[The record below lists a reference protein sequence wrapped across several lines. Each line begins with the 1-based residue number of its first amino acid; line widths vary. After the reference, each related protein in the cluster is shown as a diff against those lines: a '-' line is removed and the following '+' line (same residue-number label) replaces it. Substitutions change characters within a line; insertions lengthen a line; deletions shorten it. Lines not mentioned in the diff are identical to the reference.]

1 MRKFAPGVRGSRTTA
16 TRLAGDSAY
25 RYTTEAYQYHR
36 YFCLLTSL
44 AVKLHVATIK
54 MYFKLTNVSGFSLIM
69 GGRPPP
75 IWGEGAGPYR
85 VRGSIAFFG
94 CIIGHHLL
102 LTYYLRI
109 TFSGFF
115 FEKRPF

>member
-1 MRKFAPGVRGSRTTA
+1 MRKFAPGVRGSRTRA

-44 AVKLHVATIK
+44 EVKLHVATIK

-75 IWGEGAGPYR
+75 PHIGGGGGPISGQGLNSLLWVYYR
-85 VRGSIAFFG
+85 PSLITY
-94 CIIGHHLL
+94 IL
-102 LTYYLRI
+102 LTYYFFRI
-109 TFSGFF
+109 FV
-115 FEKRPF
+115 